1 MTGAG
6 QGVAGLRSQVRQAVE
21 ASSLRAVAE
30 EIGMS
35 WSGLRSFLEGTTP
48 HPSTIAKL
56 LAWSGTKR
64 TASPSRR
71 DMLSAIEVMADYIEG
86 VPSPEGRRKRL
97 LGVLSALT
105 ERVGPDLAR
114 ELQRALRD
122 LK

>member
-6 QGVAGLRSQVRQAVE
+6 QGVASLRAKARSAVE
-21 ASSLRAVAE
+21 SSSLRAVAE

-56 LAWSGTKR
+56 VDWSGR
-64 TASPSRR
+64 GLAASPSRA
-71 DMLSAIEVMADYIEG
+71 DVMSSLELVADYLEG
-86 VPSPEGRRKRL
+86 VGSHEGKRQRL
-97 LGVLSALT
+97 ASVLTALID
-105 ERVGPDLAR
+105 RVGPDVAANLR
-114 ELQRALRD
+114 RALMS